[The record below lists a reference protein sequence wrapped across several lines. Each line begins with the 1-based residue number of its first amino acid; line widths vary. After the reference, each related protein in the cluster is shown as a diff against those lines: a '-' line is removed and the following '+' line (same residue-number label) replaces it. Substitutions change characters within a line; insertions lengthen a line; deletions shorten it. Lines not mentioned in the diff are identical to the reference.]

1 MPFRPWPPWYPR
13 PAGLTSRRVERA
25 FSLLTELP
33 APLAYAL
40 LAAGAAIENI
50 LPVIPADTFIV
61 AGGFI
66 AGLGTV
72 HPVGVFGVVWGG
84 NVGGAVAVYGAG
96 RRYGP
101 SFFRTG
107 PGRRLAGE
115 RRMERLHAF
124 YRRWGLVAIFLA
136 RFLPGFRAVVPVFAG
151 VTQLEPRRA
160 IPPMVVA
167 SAIWYGALLQVG
179 YLGGDNLEAIAATL
193 ERTSR
198 GLLVASVALVLMI
211 AGLWWRARRKA
222 SRNRRGIDGDAG

>member
-1 MPFRPWPPWYPR
+1 M
-13 PAGLTSRRVERA
+13 ERA
-25 FSLLTELP
+25 LSFLTELP

-50 LPVIPADTFIV
+50 LPVVPADTFIV

-66 AGLGTV
+66 AGLGAV
-72 HPVGVFGVVWGG
+72 HPVAVFGVVWGG

-101 SFFRTG
+101 SFFSTG
-107 PGRRLAGE
+107 PGRGLAGE
-115 RRMERLHAF
+115 HQMERLQAF

-151 VTQLEPRRA
+151 VTQLEPSRA

-167 SAIWYGALLQVG
+167 SAIWYGALLQIG
-179 YLGGDNLEAIAATL
+179 YLGGDNIEAVAATL
-193 ERTSR
+193 EQANR
-198 GLLVASVALVLMI
+198 GLLIASAVLAVLI
-211 AGLWWRARRKA
+211 AGVWWRARRK
-222 SRNRRGIDGDAG
+222 SRGGDGDAD

>member
-1 MPFRPWPPWYPR
+1 
-13 PAGLTSRRVERA
+13 VDRA
-25 FSLLTELP
+25 LSLLTELP
-33 APLAYAL
+33 APLAYTL
-40 LAAGAAIENI
+40 LAVGAAIENI
-50 LPVIPADTFIV
+50 LPVVPADTFIV

-72 HPVGVFGVVWGG
+72 HPLAVFGVVWGG

-115 RRMERLHAF
+115 RRMERLQAF

-151 VTQLEPRRA
+151 VTQLAPSRA

-179 YLGGDNLEAIAATL
+179 YLGGDNIEAVAATL
-193 ERTSR
+193 ERANR
-198 GLLVASVALVLMI
+198 GLLIASVALVVLI
-211 AGLWWRARRKA
+211 AGLWWRARRKG
-222 SRNRRGIDGDAG
+222 SRDRRGVDGDAG

>member
-1 MPFRPWPPWYPR
+1 MD
-13 PAGLTSRRVERA
+13 RA
-25 FSLLTELP
+25 LSLLAELP
-33 APLAYAL
+33 APLAYTL
-40 LAAGAAIENI
+40 LAVGAAIENI
-50 LPVIPADTFIV
+50 LPVVPADTFIV

-72 HPVGVFGVVWGG
+72 HPLGVFGVVWGG

-115 RRMERLHAF
+115 RRMEKLQAF

-151 VTQLEPRRA
+151 VTQLEPSRA

-179 YLGGDNLEAIAATL
+179 YLGGDNIEAVAATL
-193 ERTSR
+193 EQANR
-198 GLLVASVALVLMI
+198 GLLIASVALVVLI
-211 AGLWWRARRKA
+211 AGLWWRARRKG
-222 SRNRRGIDGDAG
+222 SRERSGVDADAD

>member
-1 MPFRPWPPWYPR
+1 MD
-13 PAGLTSRRVERA
+13 RA
-25 FSLLTELP
+25 LSLLTELP
-33 APLAYAL
+33 APLAYTL

-50 LPVIPADTFIV
+50 LPVVPADTFIV

-72 HPVGVFGVVWGG
+72 HPLGVFGVVWGG

-115 RRMERLHAF
+115 RRMERLQAF

-151 VTQLEPRRA
+151 VTQLEPSRA

-167 SAIWYGALLQVG
+167 SAIWYGALLQIG
-179 YLGGDNLEAIAATL
+179 YLGGDNIEAVAAALEQAN
-193 ERTSR
+193 R
-198 GLLVASVALVLMI
+198 GLLIASVALAVLI
-211 AGLWWRARRKA
+211 AGLWCARRTG
-222 SRNRRGIDGDAG
+222 RRDRRGTDGDAG